1 MILGSGAM
9 SSTSVGAVTVSNPY
23 MTTLTAFLFSLL
35 AAGVIVIVS
44 KTRGAS
50 PETMIL
56 MGIALASL
64 FTAGTMLL
72 QFFADDVQ
80 LAAMVFWTFGDMSRA
95 GWTELGALVAVTVAV
110 SAYFIANAWNYNA
123 IDAGDE
129 TAKGLGVKVD
139 RVRMVGMLVSSFMTA
154 VIVAFLG
161 IIGFIGLVCPHI
173 VRRLIGGDHRFLMPA
188 TLVVGS
194 IVLLGS
200 DTAARLI
207 LAPHLLPVSVLTA
220 FMGAPVFI
228 YLILRGYRR

>member
-1 MILGSGAM
+1 M
-9 SSTSVGAVTVSNPY
+9 V
-23 MTTLTAFLFSLL
+23 
-35 AAGVIVIVS
+35 
-44 KTRGAS
+44 
-50 PETMIL
+50 L

-64 FTAGTMLL
+64 FTAGTMVL

-80 LAAMVFWTFGDMSRA
+80 LAAMVFWTFGDVARA
-95 GWTELGALVAVTVAV
+95 TWTELGALTVATGAVTV
-110 SAYFIANAWNYNA
+110 YFMSNSWSYNA

-139 RVRMVGMLVSSFMTA
+139 RVRVIGMIASSLITAAIVS
-154 VIVAFLG
+154 FLG
-161 IIGFIGLVCPHI
+161 IIGFVGLVCPHM

-228 YLILRGYRR
+228 YIILRGYKR

>member
-1 MILGSGAM
+1 
-9 SSTSVGAVTVSNPY
+9 VTV
-23 MTTLTAFLFSLL
+23 
-35 AAGVIVIVS
+35 
-44 KTRGAS
+44 
-50 PETMIL
+50 
-56 MGIALASL
+56 
-64 FTAGTMLL
+64 
-72 QFFADDVQ
+72 
-80 LAAMVFWTFGDMSRA
+80 
-95 GWTELGALVAVTVAV
+95 
-110 SAYFIANAWNYNA
+110 YFMANSWSYNA

-139 RVRMVGMLVSSFMTA
+139 RVRVIGMMASSLMAAAIVS
-154 VIVAFLG
+154 FLG
-161 IIGFIGLVCPHI
+161 IIGFVGLVCPHI

-207 LAPHLLPVSVLTA
+207 LAPHLVPVSVLTA